1 MTPASATT
9 PTSAMTYTYAGGLYR
24 IYERGQYLGA
34 LHSRHAADAYIAA
47 ATRSVRNAHAGNK
60 RRAA

>member
-9 PTSAMTYTYAGGLYR
+9 PTSAMTYTYADGAYR
-24 IYERGQYLGA
+24 IYEHGQYLGA

-47 ATRSVRNAHAGNK
+47 ATRTNRSATPD